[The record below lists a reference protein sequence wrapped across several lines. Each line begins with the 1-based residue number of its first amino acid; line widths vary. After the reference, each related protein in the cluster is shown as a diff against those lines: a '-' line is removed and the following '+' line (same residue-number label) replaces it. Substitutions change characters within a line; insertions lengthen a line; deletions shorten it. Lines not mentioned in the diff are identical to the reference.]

1 MFARRST
8 VVALVALGALVAVL
22 LGCGPKPPCPV
33 PPSDVQSV
41 QSQTATANE
50 ALSKAQADRASLEKN
65 LAAKQATLE
74 SLKGKP
80 EELQKELDN
89 LKKGSGR

>member
-1 MFARRST
+1 MFARRSA
-8 VVALVALGALVAVL
+8 VVLVALGALVAILV
-22 LGCGPKPPCPV
+22 GCGPKPPCAV
-33 PPSDVQSV
+33 PPSEVMSV

-65 LAAKQATLE
+65 LAAKQATLD

-80 EELQKELDN
+80 EELQKQLDN